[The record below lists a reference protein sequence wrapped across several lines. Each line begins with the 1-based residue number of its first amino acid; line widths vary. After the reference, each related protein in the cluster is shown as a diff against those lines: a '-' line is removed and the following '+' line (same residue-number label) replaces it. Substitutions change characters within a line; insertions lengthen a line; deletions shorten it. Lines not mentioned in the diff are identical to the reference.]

1 MPERLVRAAV
11 QAGLEA
17 AGGER
22 TLPFPASVEAAW
34 VAQLL
39 EVVADLDTEWLIADA
54 VNARPLRFDV
64 PVVGFDAPAAEG
76 TGHVPWYAD

>member
-17 AGGER
+17 AGREQGRRSPHEQ
-22 TLPFPASVEAAW
+22 AAR
-34 VAQLL
+34 VAELL
-39 EVVADLDTEWLIADA
+39 AAVADLEMELLSADENDT
-54 VNARPLRFDV
+54 RPLRSIG